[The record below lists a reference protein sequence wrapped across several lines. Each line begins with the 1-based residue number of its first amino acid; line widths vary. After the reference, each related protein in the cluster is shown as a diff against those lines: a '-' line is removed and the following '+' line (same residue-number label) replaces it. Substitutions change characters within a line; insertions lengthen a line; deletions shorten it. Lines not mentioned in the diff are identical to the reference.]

1 MNLIQEE
8 NNFRT
13 METLQDI
20 KDEFAKDV
28 FRTDD
33 ETQLYLEIKLEMTQ
47 AKEAILNKHGLS
59 WKKFYDIEDNIK
71 RTWSDVSPGIICM
84 RDGYAA
90 EGVVKDI
97 TLYKGNGQV
106 IGKEISHISIRKTQ
120 PTK

>member
-84 RDGYAA
+84 RDGYTA

-97 TLYKGNGQV
+97 TLHKGNGQV

>member
-47 AKEAILNKHGLS
+47 AKEAILKQHGLS